1 MTETPPE
8 RLPERELF
16 REYVDS
22 LKQQEMPAD
31 PYEEVTLQE
40 RQARLLAEIGERLEA
55 LEAAKALIGPPNQL
69 EETDDQQPNRQER
82 PNNQYDPPSNGE

>member
-16 REYVDS
+16 TEYVNLVEQD
-22 LKQQEMPAD
+22 ETPAD
-31 PYEEVTLQE
+31 PYEEVALQE

-55 LEAAKALIGPPNQL
+55 LEAAKALIGTPNPP
-69 EETDDQQPNRQER
+69 EETGDSQFNRSGQPDTQHGIPIDDE
-82 PNNQYDPPSNGE
+82 